1 MSQTIA
7 AVVMPKLGLSMTEG
21 LVAAWHVEPGA
32 SVQPGDVIADIETS
46 KITNE
51 LEAQAGGVFRRAVVE
66 PGTEVPVG
74 ALIGVLADAGTPDA
88 AIDEFV
94 AGHTAADD
102 GAAAVAAD
110 GPAAQAPVA
119 AAAEPAEAGAAG
131 TTGVPASLSGSYD
144 PAAVFATHHAHKLA
158 RQRGIDLAQIAGS
171 GRAGRISRADVTRA
185 IEAAGGSLADDGGD
199 AGAGRP
205 KTTPVAARLAREH
218 GIDLADIRATGS
230 RGRITKGDVLR
241 HIDRQAPTAASAESS
256 NAVEELP
263 LSPLRKRIAARLS
276 ASKSSAPHYR
286 LSIEL
291 MMERMFA
298 LRAELGSESQ
308 PGPSVNDMLVRAVA
322 LALVE
327 HPDVN
332 IQFDG
337 ETVRRFRHADVAI
350 AVALDSGLITPVLR
364 NADRKD
370 LATIARELA
379 DLSERARGGALSP
392 DEVSGGTFTVSNLGM
407 FGVTAF
413 DAIINPPQAAILA
426 VGTAERRLYVGDTD
440 DPRVG
445 RFATA
450 TLSCDHRVIDGAV
463 GARFL
468 QSVKTFAEAPGRL
481 LMQAGPLPGAQ

>member
-1 MSQTIA
+1 MSNAIA

-21 LVAAWHVEPGA
+21 MVAAWHVEPGA
-32 SVQPGDVIADIETS
+32 SVQAGDVIADIETS

-51 LEAQAGGVFRRAVVE
+51 LEAPAGGVFRRAVVE

-74 ALIGVLADAGTPDA
+74 ALIGVLADAGVADA
-88 AIDEFV
+88 AIDDFV
-94 AGHTAADD
+94 AGHEVAEDAAP
-102 GAAAVAAD
+102 GVTAD
-110 GPAAQAPVA
+110 GPVVEAQPAGADSAAQAGN
-119 AAAEPAEAGAAG
+119 GA
-131 TTGVPASLSGSYD
+131 VPASLSGSYD
-144 PAAVFATHHAHKLA
+144 ADAVFATHHAHKLA
-158 RQRGIDLAQIAGS
+158 QQRGIDLAKIAGS
-171 GRAGRISRADVTRA
+171 GRASRISRADVSRA
-185 IEAAGGSLADDGGD
+185 IAAAGGPLANGGG

-205 KTTPVAARLAREH
+205 KTTPVAARLARQH
-218 GIDLADIRATGS
+218 GIDLAEVRATGS

-241 HIDRQAPTAASAESS
+241 HIDAPAAAEPPPANAS
-256 NAVEELP
+256 NAFEELP

-276 ASKSSAPHYR
+276 ASKTSAPHYR
-286 LSIEL
+286 LSVEL
-291 MMERMFA
+291 AMERMFA
-298 LRAELGSESQ
+298 LRAELGGRSQ

-337 ETVRRFRHADVAI
+337 DTVRRFRQADVAI

-364 NADRKD
+364 AADRKD

-379 DLSERARGGALSP
+379 DLSERARAGTLSP

-426 VGTAERRLYVGDTD
+426 VGKAERRLYVGDTD

-468 QSVKTFAEAPGRL
+468 QSVKTFVEAPGRL
-481 LMQAGPLPGAQ
+481 LLRAGPPPGTQ